1 MKLNEK
7 IKLNRIRL
15 GLTQEELAN
24 KINVTRQTISKY
36 ELGTNVPDVFTL
48 KLLANIFNLSVDSL
62 LDDNDNFK
70 LLRKKKIL
78 FYISLSIIVFGIFSH
93 LAMITF
99 MDEVIPIHFDINF
112 NADRYSTKYELCY
125 FLLIFLIPLII
136 NILFYFGFNKFKIST
151 YLKEKQKLL
160 FEIFGLIS
168 SALFTIIILVIDFII
183 FNKWAEYYPNIITSF
198 LSIIFSIISFF
209 STSLFNKEPNIIF
222 GYKTSFSLKSKQNRT
237 ILNNICGFTILICSI
252 ISYLLS
258 LFIIFIVAY
267 LLLLI
272 IFVGIVVTI
281 LAEFILRQ
289 KEKSSLN
296 ANK

>member
-1 MKLNEK
+1 ML
-7 IKLNRIRL
+7 LF
-15 GLTQEELAN
+15 
-24 KINVTRQTISKY
+24 INITNPIDYKY
-36 ELGTNVPDVFTL
+36 L
-48 KLLANIFNLSVDSL
+48 
-62 LDDNDNFK
+62 
-70 LLRKKKIL
+70 IL
-78 FYISLSIIVFGIFSH
+78 FW
-93 LAMITF
+93 
-99 MDEVIPIHFDINF
+99 
-112 NADRYSTKYELCY
+112 
-125 FLLIFLIPLII
+125 
-136 NILFYFGFNKFKIST
+136 FYKFKIST

-198 LSIIFSIISFF
+198 LSIILCIISFF
-209 STSLFNKEPNIIF
+209 STSLFKKEPNIIF
-222 GYKTSFSLKSKQNRT
+222 VYKTSFSLKSKQNWA

-267 LLLLI
+267 LFLLI

-296 ANK
+296 RDKWT

>member
-7 IKLNRIRL
+7 IKSNRIRL

-48 KLLANIFNLSVDSL
+48 KLLANIFNLSVDEL

-125 FLLIFLIPLII
+125 FLLILLIPLII

-151 YLKEKQKLL
+151 YLKEKHKLL

-198 LSIIFSIISFF
+198 LSIIFCIISFF
-209 STSLFNKEPNIIF
+209 STSQFNKEQNIIF
-222 GYKTSFSLKSKQNRT
+222 GYKTSFSLKSKQNWT
-237 ILNNICGFTILICSI
+237 ILNNICGYSILICSI

-258 LFIIFIVAY
+258 LFIIFIAAY
-267 LLLLI
+267 VFLLI
-272 IFVGIVVTI
+272 VFVGIIITV
-281 LAEFILRQ
+281 LAEIILRL

-296 ANK
+296 GNK